1 MRARNALLTVVV
13 AGLALVGQQTVQA
26 SDRNAAIAGLAVGAV
41 VGGAIASQHSRSVQV
56 YAPPPA
62 YYPPPQVVYY
72 PPPAAYYP
80 PPVYYQPQPIYYQPR
95 PVYYRPAPVYSRPY
109 YGLRYERWQGRDG
122 GRW

>member
-56 YAPPPA
+56 YAPPP
-62 YYPPPQVVYY
+62 
-72 PPPAAYYP
+72 
-80 PPVYYQPQPIYYQPR
+80 VYYQPQPIYYQPR

-109 YGLRYERWQGRDG
+109 YGPRYERWQGRDG